1 MGDFF
6 SAEKLYGNGFIL
18 TSANFDASIEGLS
31 STLNIQIQIFP
42 KPYKG
47 QKDLLVEDVED
58 IMEAAYL
65 TGDERLFILRSDNY
79 SSVVQN
85 RLLKLLEEP
94 PVWVKFC
101 ILANSKSAILPTI
114 RSRLPSFSENNKRD
128 LPKIGIELKKIT
140 PQSMFEELKRVEKL
154 DREDAK
160 NYLFAMLDEY
170 IKYRMFEEPTRNT
183 AVLELFERSFR
194 LLSLN
199 TSPKIVFATILSELA
214 RR

>member
-1 MGDFF
+1 MSDFF

-18 TSANFDASIEGLS
+18 ISSDFDTSVENVSN
-31 STLNIQIQIFP
+31 TVNVQIQIFP

-79 SSVVQN
+79 STVVQN

-94 PVWVKFC
+94 PVGVKFC
-101 ILANSKSAILPTI
+101 ILASSKSAILPTI
-114 RSRLPSFSENNKRD
+114 RSRLPSFYESKKRE
-128 LPKIGIELKKIT
+128 LPQIGIDLKKIT

-154 DREDAK
+154 EREDAK
-160 NYLFAMLDEY
+160 NYLFAMLEEY
-170 IKYRMFEEPTRNT
+170 IKHRMFEEPTRNIG
-183 AVLELFERSFR
+183 VLELFERSFR

-199 TSPKIVFATILSELA
+199 TSPKIIFAAILAELA

>member
-1 MGDFF
+1 
-6 SAEKLYGNGFIL
+6 
-18 TSANFDASIEGLS
+18 
-31 STLNIQIQIFP
+31 
-42 KPYKG
+42 
-47 QKDLLVEDVED
+47 
-58 IMEAAYL
+58 
-65 TGDERLFILRSDNY
+65 
-79 SSVVQN
+79 
-85 RLLKLLEEP
+85 
-94 PVWVKFC
+94 
-101 ILANSKSAILPTI
+101 
-114 RSRLPSFSENNKRD
+114 
-128 LPKIGIELKKIT
+128 
-140 PQSMFEELKRVEKL
+140 MFEELKRVEKL